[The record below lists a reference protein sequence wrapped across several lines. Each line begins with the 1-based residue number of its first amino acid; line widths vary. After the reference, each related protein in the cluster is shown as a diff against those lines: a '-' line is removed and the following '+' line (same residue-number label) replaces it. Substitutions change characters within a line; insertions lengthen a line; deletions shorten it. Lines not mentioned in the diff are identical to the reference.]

1 MTGTCG
7 RGRRPRRPAPGAGRP
22 AVRPG
27 AWGRAGARDARPYQ
41 RRGPHA
47 PRPTCGGGVG
57 GVGTAATS
65 AALPHDAARFHF
77 GTHVFPH
84 PATRCCKMRFH
95 RVIILKAVAPRGGFD
110 TCGLPRGCL
119 GGPGA
124 ARSGCVPGSCPSRA
138 CRDLHYIPVRS
149 AGGRRH
155 GPPPRKSGKEG
166 ERTVSLSTGKE
177 TPQDALLSTESIEVR
192 HLVPKGFLSVR
203 QTGICWFGNAKYSIR
218 LYLFSFITLHGFP
231 TAITLSGMSFV
242 TTLPAPITTLS
253 PIVTPGRMR
262 APPPIQTLSPIVT
275 GAVLVLQNSNE
286 PSDFGSPK
294 RSTAF
299 VG

>member
-1 MTGTCG
+1 MLRPWRGGAGRLRVLRPVNTEYVIVFQGWRATSGRVRRAISLRNAPTGNPVHPPNHGGNVAGTYG

-47 PRPTCGGGVG
+47 PRPTCGGGGVG

-65 AALPHDAARFHF
+65 AALPHGTARFHF

-84 PATRCCKMRFH
+84 PATRRPNRRKMRFH

-138 CRDLHYIPVRS
+138 CRDLHSR
-149 AGGRRH
+149 AKRGRQATRPSPSKI
-155 GPPPRKSGKEG
+155 GIRRKK
-166 ERTVSLSTGKE
+166 VNVLF
-177 TPQDALLSTESIEVR
+177 LLD
-192 HLVPKGFLSVR
+192 
-203 QTGICWFGNAKYSIR
+203 R
-218 LYLFSFITLHGFP
+218 LL
-231 TAITLSGMSFV
+231 
-242 TTLPAPITTLS
+242 
-253 PIVTPGRMR
+253 
-262 APPPIQTLSPIVT
+262 
-275 GAVLVLQNSNE
+275 E
-286 PSDFGSPK
+286 
-294 RSTAF
+294 
-299 VG
+299 